1 MSFSSA
7 ATPVGQLLLLAVEE
21 TPTIRLE
28 DLYRESKWI
37 VLLYRRNVDVKVLGR
52 KSSSI
57 IRLDLDFFAGVV
69 GPKLS

>member
-57 IRLDLDFFAGVV
+57 IRLDLDSFAGVV
-69 GPKLS
+69 GPKLL